1 MKRLHPD
8 LARVIKALGITE
20 LNEVQK
26 AAAKGGLYTKT
37 GDYALVSQSRT
48 GKSFAGSLLVA
59 NEMFKHM
66 TEEPDT
72 PAVSIFIA
80 PFHASARETSNLL
93 SQLFGWFLRPLVLVG
108 EIRQS
113 EILVQL
119 SKGLSPNVIIA
130 TPGAMQDVIRVKS
143 AREWL
148 LARKIVT
155 IVYDDVHSI
164 LHDPLRG
171 STLLEISDFF
181 THCVSCKPRSLVL
194 SAVFDNPERLEKL
207 FNVKLLKDT
216 TDYKPPTFNL
226 VKYKSTT
233 EKKQQLHEHLE
244 ELAEEGQRT
253 LVYMKMIS
261 NIEELLQEK
270 GEALIDLVTYDLD
283 PLVRSRLEK
292 IANVLQDLGY
302 AQSEFI
308 TRGIGCYHGQ
318 MDDEHR
324 WFVEW
329 AFRRKHLRMLFGT
342 ESLAYGVNTPVS
354 HVVMESPGIDEIFR
368 QSMMARAVRLRKG
381 WGKPGTCTVFTKTIK
396 DVKALEQVYFRPT
409 LPIRFMSNSN
419 ISRILLGMIGL
430 GLINSEKE
438 RKGLSDRLG
447 LLFKKGSTGRVL
459 NELEKQEPVLVEKS
473 SSAFTLTKFGNAT
486 FSSGLS
492 AEQCRVIV
500 HGLEILASSEN
511 KPTEFD
517 LLLLINAGS
526 VLDRPTGKTKKEL
539 DQDLQTFLEKSADSV
554 LLSKILDS
562 DTEVEWR
569 IPIEYTSLVL
579 TYSSDD
585 LSFEHSSRKSIGR
598 LLIEMRLF
606 TPNFVAFL
614 EALRETKAFGEEKK
628 YYETVKRLLSLLNSK
643 RISELI
649 FGSEKSSSSFRG
661 KDLSFIDFGDIEKS
675 IDATLTSSLNP
686 HQKIQLLDLLDT
698 VENTTSAFVDLLSRS
713 KDDEEAHAALD
724 TVLNFS
730 KEGRIGSNLLRAL
743 EEEGVV
749 ERGTMDGLLNSFS
762 ERAEEIQ
769 NRTDAPAKAAKVLI
783 SLFTGDIVGLTT
795 GGINALKLVLGR
807 TRGRVDTSGLS

>member
-8 LARVIKALGITE
+8 LVRVIKALGITE
-20 LNEVQK
+20 LNDVQK

-59 NEMFKHM
+59 NEMFKHL
-66 TEEPDT
+66 EEDPET
-72 PAVSIFIA
+72 AAVSIFIA

-93 SQLFGWFLRPLVLVG
+93 SKLFGWFLRPLVLVG
-108 EIRQS
+108 EVRQS

-155 IVYDDVHSI
+155 VVYDDVHSI

-171 STLLEISDFF
+171 SILIEISDFF
-181 THCVSCKPRSLVL
+181 AHCVSCKPRSLVL

-207 FNVKLLKDT
+207 FHVNLLKDT
-216 TDYKPPTFNL
+216 TDYNPPTFNL

-233 EKKQQLHEHLE
+233 EKKQQLHEYLE

-261 NIEELLQEK
+261 NIEELLKEK
-270 GEALIDLVTYDLD
+270 GGELLDLVTYDLD

-292 IANVLQDLGY
+292 IALVLDDLGY
-302 AQSEFI
+302 VQSEFI

-318 MDDEHR
+318 MEDEHR

-396 DVKALEQVYFRPT
+396 DVKALEQVYFKPT

-419 ISRILLGMIGL
+419 ISRIQLGMIGL
-430 GLINSEKE
+430 GLMNSDKE
-438 RKGLSDRLG
+438 RKILSDRLG

-459 NELEKQEPVLVEKS
+459 KELEKREPILVEAS
-473 SSAFTLTKFGNAT
+473 TSGYTLTSFGHAT
-486 FSSGLS
+486 FCSGLS
-492 AEQCRVIV
+492 AEQCYIIV
-500 HGLEILASSEN
+500 QGIDMLAESEK

-526 VLDRPTGKTKKEL
+526 VLDRPVGKTKKEL
-539 DQDLQTFLEKSADSV
+539 DHDLQQFLQKSADSV
-554 LLSKILDS
+554 ILSKILDT
-562 DTEVEWR
+562 DAEIEWR
-569 IPIEYTSLVL
+569 IPIEYASLAF
-579 TYSSDD
+579 THISED
-585 LSFEHSSRKSIGR
+585 LHFEQSSRKSIGR
-598 LLIEMRLF
+598 LIVEMRLF

-614 EALRETKAFGEEKK
+614 EALRETKAFGDEKN
-628 YYETVKRLLSLLNSK
+628 YNEVVKRLLSLLSSK
-643 RISELI
+643 KLSELI
-649 FGSEKSSSSFRG
+649 FGSEKSTSSFRG

-675 IDATLTSSLNP
+675 IDATLTSTLNP
-686 HQKIQLLDLLDT
+686 YQKIQLLDLLDT
-698 VENTTSAFVDLLSRS
+698 VENTTSAFVDLLSKS
-713 KDDEEAHAALD
+713 KNDEDANAALN

-749 ERGTMDGLLNSFS
+749 ERGTMDSLLNSFT

-783 SLFTGDIVGLTT
+783 SLFTGDVVGLTT
-795 GGINALKLVLGR
+795 GGINALRLVLGR